1 MANHGLAWVGL
12 IAGMKLWHVR
22 SPEHP
27 RPPNPSCEKRDSI
40 EALEGVTHCLQRPGV
55 HTAASTAHTAY
66 PTATDATVATVA
78 TAHSAHPTA
87 LPRHRATVPPLSSPP
102 PPPPP
107 PLTPLIP
114 PNTPPPPI
122 SHQLPPAPPCAAGE
136 VMVVPTAWW
145 HATCNLEPFTF
156 GVGGQVGISMH
167 MPTLG

>member
-40 EALEGVTHCLQRPGV
+40 EALEGVTHCLQRPG
-55 HTAASTAHTAY
+55 
-66 PTATDATVATVA
+66 
-78 TAHSAHPTA
+78 
-87 LPRHRATVPPLSSPP
+87 
-102 PPPPP
+102 
-107 PLTPLIP
+107 
-114 PNTPPPPI
+114 
-122 SHQLPPAPPCAAGE
+122 E

-156 GVGGQVGISMH
+156 GVGGQDDCDMVDCTPPGDPNETPHEHHMRMVFCAAWQTGNTEQAESCFGGEGIQHSGLQASQGRVGGGRDWVI
-167 MPTLG
+167 PKEEWLGSS